1 MSNSVRS
8 SHRGS
13 REMIAKLVQAGYL
26 RPSQRNDADAI
37 SNAIAQMKQNL
48 RGSVDKPSSG
58 DSPKARRRQERV

>member
-37 SNAIAQMKQNL
+37 TNAIAQMKQNL
-48 RGSVDKPSSG
+48 RGSVDKPSS
-58 DSPKARRRQERV
+58 DDNRKATRRQERV